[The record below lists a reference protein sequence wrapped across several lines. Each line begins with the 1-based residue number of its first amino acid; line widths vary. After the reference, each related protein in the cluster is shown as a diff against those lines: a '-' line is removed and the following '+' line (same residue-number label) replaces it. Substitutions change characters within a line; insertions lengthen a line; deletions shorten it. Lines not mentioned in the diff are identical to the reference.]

1 MHRDGNVI
9 REIVDY
15 HNMALSFAAILK
27 GTKRQKSR
35 QGRLLLANKEKVID
49 ELTEEIA
56 SGTFKVSGYYEKEI
70 EEGGKKRRIQ
80 VLPMRDRVAVNAIM
94 TVVDAHIRRRFIRT
108 TSASIKGRGMHDLL
122 DYIRQDLQRDP
133 EGTQYCYKFD
143 IRKFYE
149 SVNQESVMQ
158 CVRHVF
164 KDPVLIRLLDGF
176 VHMMPSGISIGL
188 RSSQGLGNLLLSVCL
203 DHYLK
208 DECGVRHFYRYCDDG
223 VVLASSKKQLW
234 AIRSLIHERV
244 ASIDLEIKPNER
256 IFPVTEGIDFLGYV
270 IYPTHVELRKRV
282 KQRMARHMHDVR
294 SRSRRAKLIASFYG
308 MTKHANCNN
317 LFYTLTHKKM
327 KSFKDLNVAYKPD
340 DGKKRFSGSVV
351 SVRELVNIPIVVKD
365 YETGIKTDQ
374 GEDRCVVSVD
384 ANGEPKKFFTNSAE
398 MKNILEQ
405 VSQVPDGFPFETVI
419 KTEAF
424 GKGRTKYVFT

>member
-15 HNMALSFAAILK
+15 HNMAQSFYAILK

-35 QGRLLLANKEKVID
+35 QGRLLIANKEKVID

-108 TSASIKGRGMHDLL
+108 TSASIKGRGMHDLM
-122 DYIRQDLQRDP
+122 DYIRQDLQHDP

-149 SVNQESVMQ
+149 SVNQESVME

-164 KDPVLIRLLDGF
+164 KDQVLIRLLDGF

-208 DECGVRHFYRYCDDG
+208 DECGIRHFYRYCDDG

-234 AIRSLIHERV
+234 AVRSLIHERV
-244 ASIDLEIKPNER
+244 ASIDLQIKPNER

-294 SRSRRAKLIASFYG
+294 SRTRRAKLIASFYG

-327 KSFKDLNVAYKPD
+327 KSFKDLNIAYKPD
-340 DGKKRFSGSVV
+340 DGKKRFAGSVV

-384 ANGEPKKFFTNSAE
+384 VGGEPKKFFTNSAE

-405 VSQVPDGFPFETVI
+405 VSLVPDGFPFETVI

>member
-9 REIVDY
+9 SEIIDY

-27 GTKRQKSR
+27 GSKRQKSR
-35 QGRLLLANKEKVID
+35 QGRLLIANKEKVIA

-70 EEGGKKRRIQ
+70 EEGGKRRRIQ

-122 DYIRQDLQRDP
+122 NYIRQDLQRDP
-133 EGTQYCYKFD
+133 EGTRYCYKFD

-149 SVNQESVMQ
+149 SVNQESVMR

-164 KDPVLIRLLDGF
+164 KDRTLIQLLDGF
-176 VHMMPSGISIGL
+176 VHMMPNGISIGL

-223 VVLASSKKQLW
+223 VVLAPSKKQLW

-244 ASIDLEIKPNER
+244 SSINLEIKPNER
-256 IFPVTEGIDFLGYV
+256 IFPTTEGIDFLGYV
-270 IYPTHVELRKRV
+270 IYPTHAELRKRV

-294 SRSRRAKLIASFYG
+294 SRKRRTKLIASFYG

-317 LFYTLTHKKM
+317 LFHILTHRTM

-340 DGKKRFSGSVV
+340 DGKKRFAGAVV
-351 SVRELVNIPIVVKD
+351 SVRELVNLPIVVRD
-365 YETGIKTDQ
+365 FEVGIKTDH
-374 GEDRCVVSVD
+374 GEDRCVVSIDV
-384 ANGEPKKFFTNSAE
+384 NGEPKKFFTNSAE

-405 VSQVPDGFPFETVI
+405 VAQVADGFPFETTI
-419 KTEAF
+419 KTEPF
-424 GKGRTKYVFT
+424 GKGRTKYIFT